1 MFVYIITRKG
11 PMESFVVRSSSQRPN
26 AKRRGRPS
34 LPKGKGKRHAIG
46 LRATADLRRKLEEGA
61 RQSGRSLSQEAEFR
75 LESSFK
81 DDDRITESFG
91 GDLTFK
97 IMRALASVVPVMNS
111 LRGGDWLHEP
121 IVFDDV
127 VSQWVLALTELRP
140 KKFPPAGVGAGSV
153 VALPD
158 YIEMSGAAAAAG
170 VLRQLADSLDAR
182 DRNSLR
188 ATLREVIDH
197 YESQR

>member
-1 MFVYIITRKG
+1 MARN
-11 PMESFVVRSSSQRPN
+11 SSQRPN

-34 LPKGKGKRHAIG
+34 LPEGKGKRHAIG

-61 RQSGRSLSQEAEFR
+61 KQSGRSLSQEAEFR
-75 LESSFK
+75 LENSFG

-111 LRGGDWLHEP
+111 LRGANWLSHP
-121 IVFDDV
+121 VVFDDV
-127 VSQWVLALTELRP
+127 VRQWVLALSKLRP
-140 KKFPPAGVGAGSV
+140 QTFLPAGVGAGSV
-153 VALPD
+153 KALPD
-158 YIEMSGAAAAAG
+158 YIEIHGAAAAAG
-170 VLRQLADSLDAR
+170 VLRHLADTLDAR
-182 DRNSLR
+182 DRNSIR
-188 ATLREVIDH
+188 ATLREAIDH

>member
-1 MFVYIITRKG
+1 VFIYIITGKRS
-11 PMESFVVRSSSQRPN
+11 MESFVVRSSLRPN

-34 LPKGKGKRHAIG
+34 LPKGEGKRHAIG

-61 RQSGRSLSQEAEFR
+61 RQSGRSLSQEAELR
-75 LESSFK
+75 LENSFR

-97 IMRALASVVPVMNS
+97 IMRALAAVVPVMNS
-111 LRGGDWLHEP
+111 LRGADWLSDP
-121 IVFDDV
+121 VVFDDV
-127 VSQWVLALTELRP
+127 VRQWGLALSKLRP
-140 KKFPPAGVGAGSV
+140 QKFPSTGVGAGSV
-153 VALPD
+153 MALPD
-158 YIEMSGAAAAAG
+158 YIEIRGAAAAAG
-170 VLRQLADSLDAR
+170 VLRQLADSLDAS

>member
-1 MFVYIITRKG
+1 
-11 PMESFVVRSSSQRPN
+11 
-26 AKRRGRPS
+26 
-34 LPKGKGKRHAIG
+34 
-46 LRATADLRRKLEEGA
+46 LEESA

-75 LESSFK
+75 LESSFG

-97 IMRALASVVPVMNS
+97 IMRALASVVPVVNS

-121 IVFDDV
+121 VVFDDV
-127 VSQWVLALTELRP
+127 VSQWNLALSKLRP
-140 KKFPPAGVGAGSV
+140 KKFLPAGVGAGSV

-158 YIEMSGAAAAAG
+158 YIEIRGAAAAAG

-188 ATLREVIDH
+188 ATIREVIDH

>member
-1 MFVYIITRKG
+1 
-11 PMESFVVRSSSQRPN
+11 VVRNSSQRPS

-34 LPKGKGKRHAIG
+34 LPKGEGKRHAIG

-61 RQSGRSLSQEAEFR
+61 KQSGRSLSQEAEFR
-75 LESSFK
+75 LENSYR
-81 DDDRITESFG
+81 DDDRIAESFG

-97 IMRALASVVPVMNS
+97 IMRALAAIVLVMNS
-111 LRGGDWLHEP
+111 LRGEDWLSNP
-121 IVFDDV
+121 VVFDDV
-127 VSQWVLALTELRP
+127 VNQWLLTLTKLGP
-140 KKFPPAGVGAGSV
+140 KKFHPTGVGAGSV

-158 YIEMSGAAAAAG
+158 YIEIHGAAAAAG
-170 VLRQLADSLDAR
+170 VLRQLADSLDAK

-188 ATLREVIDH
+188 ATLREVIDR